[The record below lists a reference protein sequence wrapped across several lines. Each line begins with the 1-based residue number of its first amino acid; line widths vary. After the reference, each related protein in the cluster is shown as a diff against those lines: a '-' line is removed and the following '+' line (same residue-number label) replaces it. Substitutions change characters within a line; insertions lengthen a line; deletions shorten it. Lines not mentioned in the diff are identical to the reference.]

1 MGKELTNRQ
10 FAEGLGYALSKAEG
24 NINKAVIKLETERKK
39 IETFSIDTNSAR
51 EVFSDANKA
60 FKETSDRCIADL
72 YKIRNSK
79 PKEVQIKDWIFYGFM
94 IFATIG
100 SLIWGGVSYLDKS
113 SMEKKNAEMQSTFN
127 RVNDFFDANAKQREA
142 WEQWNKKVQKR

>member
-60 FKETSDRCIADL
+60 FKETSDRCVADL
-72 YKIRNSK
+72 YKIRNSR
-79 PKEVQIKDWIFYGFM
+79 PKEVEIKDWIFYGFM
-94 IFATIG
+94 IIATIG
-100 SLIWGGVSYLDKS
+100 SLTLGGISYLAKL
-113 SMEKKNAEMQSTFN
+113 SMEKKNAEMQETFN
-127 RVNDFFDANAKQREA
+127 KVSDFFEANPKQSEV
-142 WEQWNKKVQKR
+142 WEQWNKNIK